1 MGEQKKTYSGLNL
14 VIDVLSIPYNLMS
27 GFVVGAM
34 VPVAAI
40 AAMVAGIRLL
50 TGKMPFL
57 SPQEGEE
64 ERYLTLS
71 LVPPEEAQ
79 ERYAEQKEQ
88 IGGELGK
95 LRTEIQ
101 AILQEA
107 RAETEEIV
115 LEETEQ
121 ALEETEKVLQEAE
134 EALES

>member
-1 MGEQKKTYSGLNL
+1 MGKQKQETYSGVNL
-14 VIDVLSIPYNLMS
+14 LVDVLAIPYNLMS
-27 GFVVGAM
+27 GFIVGAM

-40 AAMVAGIRLL
+40 AAIVAGIRLL

-64 ERYLTLS
+64 ERYLTLT

-79 ERYAEQKEQ
+79 ERYAKQKEQ
-88 IGGELGK
+88 IGGELGR

-101 AILQEA
+101 SILQEA

-115 LEETEQ
+115 LEETEEV
-121 ALEETEKVLQEAE
+121 LEGAE
-134 EALES
+134 DVLES

>member
-1 MGEQKKTYSGLNL
+1 MGKQKQETYSGVSLL
-14 VIDVLSIPYNLMS
+14 VDVLSIPYNLMS
-27 GFVVGAM
+27 GFIVGAM

-40 AAMVAGIRLL
+40 AAIVAGIRLL

-64 ERYLTLS
+64 ERYLTLT
-71 LVPPEEAQ
+71 LVAPEEAQ

-88 IGGELGK
+88 IGGELGR

-101 AILQEA
+101 NILQEA

-115 LEETEQ
+115 LEETE
-121 ALEETEKVLQEAE
+121 EV
-134 EALES
+134 LES

>member
-1 MGEQKKTYSGLNL
+1 MGKQKQETYPGVSLL
-14 VIDVLSIPYNLMS
+14 VDVLSIPYNLMS
-27 GFVVGAM
+27 GFIVGAM

-40 AAMVAGIRLL
+40 AAIVAGIRLL

-64 ERYLTLS
+64 ERYLTLT
-71 LVPPEEAQ
+71 LVAPEEAQ

-88 IGGELGK
+88 IGGELGR

-101 AILQEA
+101 NILQEA

-115 LEETEQ
+115 LEETE
-121 ALEETEKVLQEAE
+121 EV
-134 EALES
+134 LES

>member
-1 MGEQKKTYSGLNL
+1 MPRQEQESYSGLNL
-14 VIDVLSIPYNLMS
+14 VFDILSIPYNLLS
-27 GFVVGAM
+27 GFVVGAA

-40 AAMVAGIRLL
+40 AAIVAGIRLV

-57 SPQEGEE
+57 SPQEGEK
-64 ERYLTLS
+64 ERYLTLT

-79 ERYAEQKEQ
+79 ERFAEQKEQ
-88 IGGELGK
+88 IGGEINR

-101 AILQEA
+101 AILQQA

-115 LEETEQ
+115 LEE
-121 ALEETEKVLQEAE
+121 AE

>member
-1 MGEQKKTYSGLNL
+1 MGEQKESYSGLHL
-14 VIDVLSIPYNLMS
+14 VVEFFAIPYNLLS

-40 AAMVAGIRLL
+40 AAIVAGLRLL

-79 ERYAEQKEQ
+79 ERFAEQKEQ
-88 IGGELGK
+88 IGGEFSR
-95 LRTEIQ
+95 LRDEIQ

-115 LEETEQ
+115 LEEMEQ
-121 ALEETEKVLQEAE
+121 AS
-134 EALES
+134 ES

>member
-1 MGEQKKTYSGLNL
+1 MAKQKQTTVSGLNL
-14 VIDVLSIPYNLMS
+14 VVDILSIPYNLRS

-40 AAMVAGIRLL
+40 AAIVAGIRLL

-64 ERYLTLS
+64 ERYLTLT

-79 ERYAEQKEQ
+79 ARFAEQREQ
-88 IGGELGK
+88 IGGELAQ

-101 AILQEA
+101 NMLQQA
-107 RAETEEIV
+107 RAEAEEIV

-121 ALEETEKVLQEAE
+121 VLEETE

>member
-1 MGEQKKTYSGLNL
+1 MGEQKETFSGLHL
-14 VIDVLSIPYNLMS
+14 AIDVLSIPYSLLS

-40 AAMVAGIRLL
+40 AAIVAGLRLL

-57 SPQEGEE
+57 SPQESEE

-79 ERYAEQKEQ
+79 ERFAEQKEQ
-88 IGGELGK
+88 IGGEFAR

-101 AILQEA
+101 GILQEA
-107 RAETEEIV
+107 NADAEEIV
-115 LEETEQ
+115 LEEMEQ
-121 ALEETEKVLQEAE
+121 AEE
-134 EALES
+134 S